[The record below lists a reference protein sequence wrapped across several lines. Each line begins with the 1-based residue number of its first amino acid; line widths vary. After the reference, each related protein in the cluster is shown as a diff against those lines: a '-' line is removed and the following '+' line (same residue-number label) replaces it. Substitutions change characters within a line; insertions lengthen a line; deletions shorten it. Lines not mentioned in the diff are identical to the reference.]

1 MIPTPWIALVLAL
14 GTFRIVRLIGW
25 DDWPYALRMR
35 HWLGGRNEGNRGVQ
49 LFPQTDPRGFYTH
62 PTMMKFLVCPWC
74 QGFWCSC
81 IVYALW
87 IFVPTEV
94 LYGLA
99 PFALS
104 AAVGL
109 IASRLDP

>member
-1 MIPTPWIALVLAL
+1 MIPSPWIAVVLAL

-25 DDWPYALRMR
+25 DDWPYAVRAR
-35 HWLGGRNEGNRGVQ
+35 DWLGGRNERNRGVKV
-49 LFPQTDPRGFYTH
+49 FATDERGTH
-62 PTMMKFLVCPWC
+62 TRPVLAKFLACPWC
-74 QGFWCSC
+74 IGFWLSC
-81 IVYALW
+81 LVYVLW
-87 IFVPTEV
+87 LFVPTEV

-109 IASRLDP
+109 IAKNWDP